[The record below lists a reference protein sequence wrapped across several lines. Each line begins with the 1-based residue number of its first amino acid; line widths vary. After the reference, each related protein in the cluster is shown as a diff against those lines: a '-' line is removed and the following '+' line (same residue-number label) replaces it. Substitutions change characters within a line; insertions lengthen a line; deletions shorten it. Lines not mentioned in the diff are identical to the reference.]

1 MAESILTPYDPYK
14 TGSSLSYPV
23 IIGSP
28 YTDWRSLLVR
38 VKVKTATELFLGAV
52 CELAD
57 TGTAK
62 IVEKTADKSLI
73 CFGIIPDTIENR
85 NQLQIDNSGAAI
97 TKALFF
103 AANSYI
109 YVLPL
114 IPGFIISCRLRAS
127 VAVTEVGNYLCAT
140 STGDFRTLAAIAT
153 DVDQQAKIAR
163 VIGGDNT
170 NGTGVQYVAAVIV

>member
-1 MAESILTPYDPYK
+1 MASVMTPYDPYK
-14 TGSSLSYPV
+14 TGASLSYPV
-23 IIGSP
+23 VIKSP
-28 YTDWRSLLVR
+28 FPDWRSLLVR
-38 VKVKTATELFLGAV
+38 VKVKTASELFIGAAV
-52 CELAD
+52 ELAD
-57 TGTAK
+57 TGTAVV
-62 IVEKTADKSLI
+62 VEKTADKSLI
-73 CFGIIPDTIENR
+73 VFGIIPDVIENR

-114 IPGFIISCRLRAS
+114 IPGFILSFRLKAS
-127 VAVTEVGNYLCAT
+127 TSVTEIGNYLCTT
-140 STGDFRTLAAIAT
+140 STGDFRTLAGIAT

-170 NGTGVQYVAAVIV
+170 NGKGVQYVAGAVV